1 MEREREP
8 ILEVRGLSKRYTEHD
23 GRRLLGIVSNQAVR
37 EVSFTIRSGETFGIV
52 GESGCGKSTVA
63 RLVMGLER
71 PDSGSVTFRGTR
83 ISGLPERRLRAL
95 RPRFQMVFQDSGSSL
110 NGRKRVVDILREPM
124 VYHGLVSRREAPA
137 RVDELLEMVGLPAGA
152 GERYPHEFSGGQR
165 QRICIAKALS
175 LSPEPIILD
184 EPVSALDVSVQAQI
198 LNLLRDLQARLGVAY
213 LFIGHGLWA
222 VHYISDRI
230 AVMYRGRIV
239 ETGDAEELFRHPV
252 HPYTRALLDAA
263 PVADF
268 QARDR
273 ERIVLRGEVG
283 LVDWDGGRAFRSRCP
298 CAREG
303 CARASCDLRPIA
315 VGSGHEAACPM
326 GASGEER
333 AE

>member
-23 GRRLLGIVSNQAVR
+23 GRSLLGIVSNQAVR

-71 PDSGSVTFRGTR
+71 PDAGSVTFRGTR

-110 NGRKRVVDILREPM
+110 NGRKRVADILREPM
-124 VYHGLVSRREAPA
+124 VYHRLVSRREAPA

-152 GERYPHEFSGGQR
+152 GKRYPHEFSGGQR

-175 LSPEPIILD
+175 LSPELIILD

-213 LFIGHGLWA
+213 LFIGHGLGA

-283 LVDWDGGRAFRSRCP
+283 LVDWDGGCAFRSRCP

-315 VGSGHEAACPM
+315 AGSGHEAACPM